1 MGPSLTIPIPPH
13 PTSSIPFTSSPSL
26 VPPNPSSFL
35 FPLHAVSQNI
45 IMSGAPKP
53 TQAEVSKIISA
64 QWKAEPDEVR
74 AIYDE
79 RAQIAKVEH
88 ARLYPNYRFTP
99 MKRVD
104 KDRMREEKRQAKEQ
118 ERAGRRTRGR
128 ASPYALPPTA
138 SSSTPPIP
146 LIAQTVLPNSKPASP
161 LVSSASSPLPGTPSS
176 QSSADIALRHGST
189 HAPSHDSY
197 ADPRRPNSSAD
208 DSQSASSRA
217 SSYSRAD
224 IPVATPLPAVPAHL
238 QLSTPQTLTHKGWQ
252 PPQSESSS
260 TTFLSPLQEFPL
272 TEWPQSAPRSN
283 EAPAPFENDNI
294 FFSMPGFEN
303 EPLQHSSLLAEL
315 FGTDL
320 PGVFQL
326 QGIESP
332 RLTARPPGSINLGV
346 GNYLPGMCGSS
357 AFDDALRSL
366 GEDPTTFMANPTA
379 DELLA
384 TISMLSPQENDDL
397 LSSGSAATDPL
408 QGFNFDEYLQDFG
421 GSAPPP
427 PPAAGGSAPP
437 GMHSVTVTL
446 TVPHN
451 SPVETSSSESLA
463 SPSPMPSF
471 YATTP
476 SPVSA
481 VEPSPPPAAAQ
492 YQPWVPPSGAA
503 NAAGRR
509 VGGSWKVPL
518 AVSRLAS
525 ESPIPSCASSLKQAA
540 V

>member
-26 VPPNPSSFL
+26 VPCGTKEAQAPNTLQGHPTPGSSTAPTSSNSSPH
-35 FPLHAVSQNI
+35 PLGQ
-45 IMSGAPKP
+45 PKP

-118 ERAGRRTRGR
+118 ERAGRRTCGR

-146 LIAQTVLPNSKPASP
+146 LIAQTVPPNSKPASP
-161 LVSSASSPLPGTPSS
+161 LVSSASSPSPGTPSS

-238 QLSTPQTLTHKGWQ
+238 QLSTPQTLTHKGWH

-283 EAPAPFENDNI
+283 EAPAPLEARGDLLRSTSFLI
-294 FFSMPGFEN
+294 N

-332 RLTARPPGSINLGV
+332 RLTARPPGSIDLGV
-346 GNYLPGMCGSS
+346 GNYPPGMCGSS

-366 GEDPTTFMANPTA
+366 GEDPATFMANPTA

-384 TISMLSPQENDDL
+384 AISMLSPQENDDP

-427 PPAAGGSAPP
+427 LPAAGG
-437 GMHSVTVTL
+437 
-446 TVPHN
+446 
-451 SPVETSSSESLA
+451 PVETSSSESLA

-481 VEPSPPPAAAQ
+481 VEPSPPPPAHQ

-525 ESPIPSCASSLKQAA
+525 ESPIPSCASSPKQAA

>member
-1 MGPSLTIPIPPH
+1 
-13 PTSSIPFTSSPSL
+13 
-26 VPPNPSSFL
+26 
-35 FPLHAVSQNI
+35 
-45 IMSGAPKP
+45 MSGAVRNKGGAGAQHPPRPPNAWILYRSDKLQQLPPPALGQPKP

-74 AIYDE
+74 AMYDE

-99 MKRVD
+99 MKRAD

-128 ASPYALPPTA
+128 ASPYPLPPTA
-138 SSSTPPIP
+138 STSTPPIP
-146 LIAQTVLPNSKPASP
+146 LIAQPVPPNSKPASP
-161 LVSSASSPLPGTPSS
+161 PVSSASSPLPGTPSS

-189 HAPSHDSY
+189 HAPSHDPY

-238 QLSTPQTLTHKGWQ
+238 QLSTPQTLTHKGWE

-260 TTFLSPLQEFPL
+260 TAFLSPLQEFPL
-272 TEWPQSAPRSN
+272 ADWPQSDPRSN
-283 EAPAPFENDNI
+283 EAPPSLENDNI

-303 EPLQHSSLLAEL
+303 EPLQPSSLLAEL

-326 QGIESP
+326 QGLTSP
-332 RLTARPPGSINLGV
+332 RLTARPPGSIDLGV
-346 GNYLPGMCGSS
+346 GNYPPGMCGSS

-366 GEDPTTFMANPTA
+366 GEDPATFMANPTA

-384 TISMLSPQENDDL
+384 AISMLTPQEDDVP

-451 SPVETSSSESLA
+451 STVETPSSESLA
-463 SPSPMPSF
+463 CPSPMPSF

-481 VEPSPPPAAAQ
+481 VEPSPPPPPAQ

-525 ESPIPSCASSLKQAA
+525 ESPIPSCASSPKQAA